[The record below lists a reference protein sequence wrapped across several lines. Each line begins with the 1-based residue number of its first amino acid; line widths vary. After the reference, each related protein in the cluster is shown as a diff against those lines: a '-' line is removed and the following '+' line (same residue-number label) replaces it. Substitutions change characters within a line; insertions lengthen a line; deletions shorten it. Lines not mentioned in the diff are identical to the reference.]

1 MMLDLN
7 SFGKFETAW
16 CPGCGDFGILEA
28 LKDALVKL
36 NLEPHKIVLVS
47 GIGQAAKLPH
57 YLYANVF
64 NGLHGRAIPAATGI
78 KMANNKLEVLV
89 TSGDG
94 DIYGEGG
101 NHLIHAIRRNINI
114 TVIVHNNQVYALT
127 KGQASPTSDLGY
139 VTKVQPQG
147 VIDEPIHP
155 LTMSIALGAGFVARG
170 FAGDKEHLSLMIQE
184 GVKHRGL
191 AVIDV
196 LQWCVTFNKKN
207 NFAWYKKRIYKL
219 GPEYD
224 SSDKTKALEKSLEW
238 GDRIPLGIIYKNG
251 RPSFEEAYGLPKDKA
266 LVNEEIEPGKVS
278 LALKEFL

>member
-1 MMLDLN
+1 MSN
-7 SFGKFETAW
+7 GYFPTW
-16 CPGCGDFGILEA
+16 CPGCGNFGIWGS
-28 LKDALVKL
+28 LKDAFSKL
-36 NLEPHKIVLVS
+36 GWQPDQFAIVYGVGCS
-47 GIGQAAKLPH
+47 GNMNDFLW
-57 YLYANVF
+57 ANSF
-64 NGLHGRAIPAATGI
+64 HALHGRAVPTAIGVKI
-78 KMANNKLEVLV
+78 ANHSLPVIV
-89 TSGDG
+89 IAGDG
-94 DIYGEGG
+94 DCYGEGG
-101 NHLIHAIRRNINI
+101 NHLLAALRKNPEI
-114 TVIVHNNQVYALT
+114 TLVVHNNQVYALT

-155 LTMSIALGAGFVARG
+155 LTMSIALGAGFAARG